1 MTNDWIQHNDPRGF
15 SLQHPRGWVVQ
26 ADESTRRILVGA
38 PERGV
43 FVLTQPFVG
52 DTVAWLRSV
61 PQALADVF
69 PNARMGRADAS
80 PGKPHEM
87 FGSLE
92 FGMTA
97 SGVCR
102 ANIMCNGNGQGG
114 MVYAMAAPV
123 NIFDRMGDIFSQV
136 LGSLRFG
143 QPQTNP
149 QAGPQ
154 TAPQSPGQTP
164 DFTRWVDPN
173 ENAFIC
179 EVPTGWRVD
188 GGMFRASM
196 TDVRSELRVS
206 APDGRVYVQYGDRNI
221 PPFALPSMMGMSL
234 GMVEGTWYSPA
245 PGTNMFIKRYA
256 PGAYFA
262 QEYAQQTLSRTFG
275 QVSVQHSQE
284 LPVQLNGQ
292 QQGMPGRQAHRGV
305 AQVTAGHMR
314 GTVTAATSVSQL
326 GDGGLWYVTELEVI
340 LAQPGSEALAQNVQ
354 SRVKGSFQVN
364 PQWQAQ
370 QQGMTSQASVMSQDF
385 FRSQAQAQRQITET
399 LQATSDLQQQS
410 FNDRWNADSERQR
423 HFGNM
428 ITGQTDVMDANTG
441 ETWRVQSGN
450 QHYWRANNQD
460 VIVGTDQPDD
470 LGPQDFTRLK
480 EY

>member
-43 FVLTQPFVG
+43 FALTQPFVG
-52 DTVAWLRSV
+52 DTATWLRSV

-69 PNARMGRADAS
+69 PNARVGNINAS
-80 PGKPHEM
+80 PEKPHEM
-87 FGSLE
+87 FGGLE
-92 FGMTA
+92 FVSPAGP
-97 SGVCR
+97 SR
-102 ANIMCNGNGQGG
+102 ANFMCNGNDQGG
-114 MVYAMAAPV
+114 VCYAIAAPV
-123 NIFDRMGDIFSQV
+123 NIFDRMRDTLSEV
-136 LGSLRFG
+136 LASLRFG
-143 QPQTNP
+143 QPQANAQ

-154 TAPQSPGQTP
+154 SEAPS
-164 DFTRWVDPN
+164 FTRWIDPR
-173 ENAFIC
+173 EQAFGC
-179 EVPTGWRVD
+179 EVPAGWQVD
-188 GGMFRASM
+188 GGLFRASM
-196 TDVRSELRVS
+196 LDVRSELRVS

-221 PPFALPSMMGMSL
+221 PPFSLPSMMGMSL
-234 GMVEGTWYSPA
+234 GMVEGTWYA
-245 PGTNMFIKRYA
+245 PTPGNNFFIKRYT
-256 PGAYFA
+256 PGARFA
-262 QEYAQQTLSRTFG
+262 QEYAQQALAQTFG
-275 QVSVQHSQE
+275 AVQVQGIQE
-284 LPVQLNGQ
+284 LPVNQPNGL
-292 QQGMPGRQAHRGV
+292 PGSQSHRGL
-305 AQVTAGHMR
+305 ARISAR
-314 GTVTAATSVSQL
+314 NLSGTVTVSSNVNPM

-340 LAQPGSEALAQNVQ
+340 LAQPGAESLAQTVA

-364 PQWQAQ
+364 PQWQSQ
-370 QQGMTSQASVMSQDF
+370 QQGMTSQASAMSNDF
-385 FRSQAQAQRQITET
+385 FRSQAQAQQQISQT
-399 LQATSDLQQQS
+399 LSQTSDLMQQG
-410 FNDRWNADSERQR
+410 FNERWQADSERQR

-450 QHYWRANNQD
+450 QHYWRANHQD